1 MIRFFQQRWFLILLA
16 VTLAIGFGGS
26 SHLGP
31 IADWKWLRDADV
43 AAVLFLMALPL
54 EASAIYRVIR
64 RPLAPLLAV
73 FVTFG
78 LLPLI
83 AWCVSFLLTGG
94 QGPGLLIAAATP
106 CTVASAAVWTRR
118 AGGNDAVATMVTVVT
133 NGLCFVVTPLW
144 LWVFLGQGVQSDELE
159 FKSAMWQ
166 LGRLVVAPMIVG
178 QLFRLI
184 PWVARVST
192 RHRTVL
198 GILAQCGILYM
209 VLVGSVQSGRQL
221 DRTVSPNVLLPNV
234 VLPTESPPTES
245 RRTVVVPTDSR
256 PTDAP
261 PRSAGAS
268 IPTLTPKPT
277 MVMAAAGQ
285 SPGLIDFLVML
296 AGVSFVHTAALWI
309 GVQLSRWCG
318 LSREDRIAV
327 GFSGSQ
333 KTLMIGLKVA
343 LDYHISILPMVTFH
357 VAQLLIDTLIAD
369 RMARRTAELARGAGE
384 RTEHD
389 SRNVIDSPSRPS

>member
-16 VTLAIGFGGS
+16 LTLAIGFGGGS
-26 SHLGP
+26 RLGP
-31 IADWKWLRDADV
+31 IADWTWLRDADV

-78 LLPLI
+78 LLPLS
-83 AWCVSFLLTGG
+83 AWGVSFLLTGG

-133 NGLCFVVTPLW
+133 NGLCFLITPLW
-144 LWVFLGQGVQSDELE
+144 LWVFLGQGVQSEELE
-159 FKSAMWQ
+159 FKTAVWQ

-178 QLFRLI
+178 QLVRLI

-192 RHRTVL
+192 RHRQTL

-209 VLVGSVQSGRQL
+209 VLVGSVQTGRQL
-221 DRTVSPNVLLPNV
+221 
-234 VLPTESPPTES
+234 EQ
-245 RRTVVVPTDSR
+245 
-256 PTDAP
+256 
-261 PRSAGAS
+261 
-268 IPTLTPKPT
+268 
-277 MVMAAAGQ
+277 AAAATLVSATPAG
-285 SPGLIDFLVML
+285 PGDGITSAPSAAATPGGPALRAPRLGDFVLML
-296 AGVSFVHTAALWI
+296 AGVSLVHTAAL
-309 GVQLSRWCG
+309 GLGLVLSRWCG
-318 LSREDRIAV
+318 LSRAGQIAV

-343 LDYHISILPMVTFH
+343 LDYQISILPMVTFH
-357 VAQLLIDTLIAD
+357 VAQLLIDTVIAD
-369 RMARRTAELARGAGE
+369 RMARRTVRDENNSRGDGPNE
-384 RTEHD
+384 PLG
-389 SRNVIDSPSRPS
+389 RNVIDSRSRPA

>member
-16 VTLAIGFGGS
+16 LTLAVGFGGGS
-26 SHLGP
+26 RLGP

-64 RPLAPLLAV
+64 RPLAPLVAV

-83 AWCVSFLLTGG
+83 AWGVSFLLTGG

-133 NGLCFVVTPLW
+133 NGLCFLITPLW
-144 LWVFLGQGVQSDELE
+144 LWVFLGQGVRSDELE
-159 FKSAMWQ
+159 FKTAVWQ

-178 QLFRLI
+178 QLVRLI
-184 PWVARVST
+184 PWVARVAT
-192 RHRTVL
+192 RHRLLL

-209 VLVGSVQSGRQL
+209 VLVGSVQTGRQL
-221 DRTVSPNVLLPNV
+221 EQAAAAVPPPLA
-234 VLPTESPPTES
+234 TESLPLAVQAT
-245 RRTVVVPTDSR
+245 
-256 PTDAP
+256 
-261 PRSAGAS
+261 SA
-268 IPTLTPKPT
+268 TN
-277 MVMAAAGQ
+277 AAAGS
-285 SPGLIDFLVML
+285 SPGLLDFVLML
-296 AGVSFVHTAALWI
+296 AGVSFVHTAALGMGW
-309 GVQLSRWCG
+309 QLSRWCG
-318 LSREDRIAV
+318 LSREDQIAV

-343 LDYHISILPMVTFH
+343 LDYGISILPMVTFH

-369 RMARRTAELARGAGE
+369 RLARRTAELAK
-384 RTEHD
+384 RTAADPLGREPSVD
-389 SRNVIDSPSRPS
+389 SAK

>member
-16 VTLAIGFGGS
+16 VTLAVGFGGS
-26 SHLGP
+26 SRLGP

-54 EASAIYRVIR
+54 EASAIYRLIR

-159 FKSAMWQ
+159 FKSAVWQ

-178 QLFRLI
+178 QLLRLI

-221 DRTVSPNVLLPNV
+221 DRTVSPNVVLPNV
-234 VLPTESPPTES
+234 VLPTESPPA
-245 RRTVVVPTDSR
+245 
-256 PTDAP
+256 DAP
-261 PRSAGAS
+261 RRSAGAL

-277 MVMAAAGQ
+277 MVVAAAGQ
-285 SPGLIDFLVML
+285 SPGLIDFLIML
-296 AGVSFVHTAALWI
+296 AGVSFVHTSSLWL

-357 VAQLLIDTLIAD
+357 VAQLLIDTLVAD

>member
-16 VTLAIGFGGS
+16 VTLVIGFSGGS
-26 SHLGP
+26 RLGP

-64 RPLAPLLAV
+64 RPLAPFVAV

-83 AWCVSFLLTGG
+83 AWGVSVLLTGG

-133 NGLCFVVTPLW
+133 NGLCFLITPLW
-144 LWVFLGQGVQSDELE
+144 LWVFLGQGVQSEELE
-159 FKSAMWQ
+159 FKTAVWQ

-178 QLFRLI
+178 QLVRLI
-184 PWVARVST
+184 PWVAREAT
-192 RHRTVL
+192 RHRL
-198 GILAQCGILYM
+198 LLSILAQCGILYM
-209 VLVGSVQSGRQL
+209 VLVGSVQTGRQL
-221 DRTVSPNVLLPNV
+221 EQAAARESLAAD
-234 VLPTESPPTES
+234 TESTRGTSPSVAASP
-245 RRTVVVPTDSR
+245 V
-256 PTDAP
+256 
-261 PRSAGAS
+261 AGA
-268 IPTLTPKPT
+268 
-277 MVMAAAGQ
+277 GR
-285 SPGLIDFLVML
+285 SPGLVDFLLML
-296 AGVSFVHTAALWI
+296 AGVSFVHTTAL
-309 GVQLSRWCG
+309 GLGLLLARWCR
-318 LSREDRIAV
+318 LSREDQIAV

-343 LDYHISILPMVTFH
+343 LDYQISILPMVTFH

-369 RMARRTAELARGAGE
+369 RMARRTAELASRAAE
-384 RTEHD
+384 RSGLEP
-389 SRNVIDSPSRPS
+389 RNVIDSPSRPS

>member
-16 VTLAIGFGGS
+16 LTLAIGFGGGS
-26 SHLGP
+26 RLGP
-31 IADWKWLRDADV
+31 IADWTWLRDADV

-83 AWCVSFLLTGG
+83 AWGVSFLLTGG

-133 NGLCFVVTPLW
+133 NGLCFLITPLW
-144 LWVFLGQGVQSDELE
+144 LWVFLGQGVQSEELE
-159 FKSAMWQ
+159 FKTAVWQ

-178 QLFRLI
+178 QLVRLI

-192 RHRTVL
+192 RHRQTL

-209 VLVGSVQSGRQL
+209 VLVGSVQTGRQL
-221 DRTVSPNVLLPNV
+221 
-234 VLPTESPPTES
+234 EQ
-245 RRTVVVPTDSR
+245 
-256 PTDAP
+256 
-261 PRSAGAS
+261 
-268 IPTLTPKPT
+268 
-277 MVMAAAGQ
+277 AAAATLVSATPAG
-285 SPGLIDFLVML
+285 PGDGITSAPSAAATPVGPVQRAPRLVDFVLML
-296 AGVSFVHTAALWI
+296 AGVSLVHTAAL
-309 GVQLSRWCG
+309 GLGLVLSRWCG
-318 LSREDRIAV
+318 LSRADQIAV

-343 LDYHISILPMVTFH
+343 LDYQISILPMVTFH
-357 VAQLLIDTLIAD
+357 VAQLLIDTVIAD
-369 RMARRTAELARGAGE
+369 RMARRTVRDENNSRGDGPNE
-384 RTEHD
+384 PLG
-389 SRNVIDSPSRPS
+389 RNVIDSRSRPS

>member
-1 MIRFFQQRWFLILLA
+1 MILLA
-16 VTLAIGFGGS
+16 LTLAIGFGGGS
-26 SHLGP
+26 RLGP

-83 AWCVSFLLTGG
+83 AWGVSFLLTGG

-133 NGLCFVVTPLW
+133 NGLCFLITPLW
-144 LWVFLGQGVQSDELE
+144 LWVFLGQGVQSEELE
-159 FKSAMWQ
+159 FKTAVWQ

-178 QLFRLI
+178 QLVRLI

-192 RHRTVL
+192 RHRQTL

-209 VLVGSVQSGRQL
+209 VLVGSVQTGRQL
-221 DRTVSPNVLLPNV
+221 
-234 VLPTESPPTES
+234 EQ
-245 RRTVVVPTDSR
+245 
-256 PTDAP
+256 
-261 PRSAGAS
+261 
-268 IPTLTPKPT
+268 
-277 MVMAAAGQ
+277 AAAATSVSAAPAVPGERTTPAPSAPLALSAPSSSAAVLAGPVQQ
-285 SPGLIDFLVML
+285 SPRLVDFLLML
-296 AGVSFVHTAALWI
+296 AGVSFVHTAAL
-309 GVQLSRWCG
+309 GLGLVLSRWCG
-318 LSREDRIAV
+318 LSRADQIAV

-343 LDYHISILPMVTFH
+343 LDYRISILPMVTFH
-357 VAQLLIDTLIAD
+357 VAQLLIDTVIAD
-369 RMARRTAELARGAGE
+369 RMARRTVRDENNSRGGGPNE
-384 RTEHD
+384 PLG
-389 SRNVIDSPSRPS
+389 RNVIDSRSRPS

>member
-26 SHLGP
+26 SRLGP

-83 AWCVSFLLTGG
+83 AWGVSFLLTGG

-118 AGGNDAVATMVTVVT
+118 AGGNDAVATMVTVIT

-159 FKSAMWQ
+159 FKSAVWQ

-192 RHRTVL
+192 RHRTAF

-221 DRTVSPNVLLPNV
+221 DRTVSPTVLLPNV
-234 VLPTESPPTES
+234 VLPTDSRPTDSQQTDS
-245 RRTVVVPTDSR
+245 RQTVVVPTDSR

-261 PRSAGAS
+261 PRSAVAS

-277 MVMAAAGQ
+277 VVAAA
-285 SPGLIDFLVML
+285 
-296 AGVSFVHTAALWI
+296 A
-309 GVQLSRWCG
+309 
-318 LSREDRIAV
+318 
-327 GFSGSQ
+327 
-333 KTLMIGLKVA
+333 
-343 LDYHISILPMVTFH
+343 
-357 VAQLLIDTLIAD
+357 
-369 RMARRTAELARGAGE
+369 
-384 RTEHD
+384 
-389 SRNVIDSPSRPS
+389 